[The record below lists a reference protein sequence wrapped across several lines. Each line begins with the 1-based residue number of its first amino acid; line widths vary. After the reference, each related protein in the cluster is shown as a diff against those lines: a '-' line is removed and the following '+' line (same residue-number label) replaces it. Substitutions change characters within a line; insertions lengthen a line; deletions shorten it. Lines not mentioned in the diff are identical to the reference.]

1 MARIENHKYS
11 VAEGFQECFYVVPD
25 YQREYVWTDKEI
37 QQLLEDIDEQ
47 IDSGSD
53 KEYFVGMILVSPG
66 SQKNH
71 FEVIDGQQRLTTF
84 YLLLCALRHRFMGT
98 AQHQAINGL
107 ISASYATKDGDIKT
121 SLTLEPRYENADE
134 LMQCLVAQD
143 DEPAKVRHAVQQAG
157 IAQFGSAP

>member
-11 VAEGFQECFYVVPD
+11 VAEAFQECFYVVPD
-25 YQREYVWTDKEI
+25 YQREYVWTDKEV

-84 YLLLCALRHRFMGT
+84 YLLLCACVIGSKERL
-98 AQHQAINGL
+98 N
-107 ISASYATKDGDIKT
+107 T
-121 SLTLEPRYENADE
+121 SRSTDSSQRITP
-134 LMQCLVAQD
+134 
-143 DEPAKVRHAVQQAG
+143 PAM
-157 IAQFGSAP
+157 